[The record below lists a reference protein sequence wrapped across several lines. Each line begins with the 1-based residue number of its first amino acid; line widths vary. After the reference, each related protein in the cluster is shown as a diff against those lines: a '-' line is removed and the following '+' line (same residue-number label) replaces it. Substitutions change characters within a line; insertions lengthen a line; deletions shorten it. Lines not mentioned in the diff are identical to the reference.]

1 MELREY
7 QIEAVDIIET
17 MVEGENRLI
26 ALPTASGKTVIF
38 SSVAAKAK
46 GKVLII
52 VPSKELRIQA
62 IDKLKKLD
70 PDCDVGSVQANIN
83 EFDHKICVAT
93 RQSLSHKKS
102 TRLEKMLELGEFEYA
117 IFDEVHMG
125 LDQIKLILN
134 KLNND
139 IKICGFTATPY
150 SDKLKDIF
158 DKISYGKSILEMIKN
173 GYLCEPRAFQIQTDQ
188 DISNVK
194 TVAGEFNQKSLQ
206 DAIDTPYRNKQIV
219 DAYLKY
225 AKDRKHTVIFTA
237 GIEHS
242 NNIMDAFN
250 ERGINCKTVNSKTDK
265 DDREELLDAFAKA
278 KFPVITN
285 CNILTVGWD
294 LEKLDCIILASPTKS
309 KTKYVQQIGRG
320 LRIHPSKSDCLILD
334 MKDTIKTHDL
344 MSMDDVFGVKIKN
357 GETPTEAEERLKEE
371 IIEKQIADQKAEE
384 ELIVQQELYAQE
396 VALFNAN
403 LGNTL
408 DETSSYDWWKVCN
421 DTYALSINTDYHYV
435 IEKDKYDDQFYV
447 YEINSLKDHNSIELI
462 NSGSNAIDM
471 IDFVENQMISKITS
485 FMLRTTPWKSDP
497 ATAAQVKAIQYAVVE
512 NKWDCHIY
520 FSNWKIKKIMKGLK
534 IAG

>member
-1 MELREY
+1 MYELRDY
-7 QIEAVDIIET
+7 QNEAIETIET
-17 MVEGENRLI
+17 MEKGENRLI
-26 ALPTASGKTVIF
+26 ALPCGTGKTVCF
-38 SSVAAKAK
+38 AQVAAKAK

-83 EFDHKICVAT
+83 QFDHKICVAM

-125 LDQIKLILN
+125 LDQIKIILN
-134 KLNND
+134 KLNKD

-150 SDKLKDIF
+150 PDKLRDIF
-158 DKISYGKSILEMIKN
+158 DKVSYGKTILEMIKK

-194 TVAGEFNQKSLQ
+194 TVAGEFNQKSLE
-206 DAIDTPYRNKQIV
+206 DAIDTPQRNNQIV

-265 DDREELLDAFAKA
+265 DDREELLDAFSNA

-285 CNILTVGWD
+285 CNILTTGFD
-294 LEKLDCIILASPTKS
+294 LEPLSCVILASPTKS

-320 LRIHPSKSDCLILD
+320 LRVHSSKSDCLILD

-344 MSMDDVFGVKIKN
+344 MSIDDVFDVKIKN
-357 GETPTEAEERLKEE
+357 GETPTEAEERQKEE

-384 ELIVQQELYAQE
+384 ELIRQQELYAQE

-403 LGNTL
+403 LGSTL
-408 DETSSYDWWKVCN
+408 EETSSYDWWKVCN
-421 DTYALSINTDYHYV
+421 NTYALSISTDFHYV

-462 NSGSNAIDM
+462 NSSLNCIDM
-471 IDFVENQMISKITS
+471 IDFIENQMISKITS
-485 FMLRTTPWKSDP
+485 FMLKNTPWKLEDATP
-497 ATAAQVKAIQYAVVE
+497 AQLRAIKFAVVE

-520 FSNWKIKKIMKGLK
+520 FSNWKIKKIMKVNR
-534 IAG
+534 